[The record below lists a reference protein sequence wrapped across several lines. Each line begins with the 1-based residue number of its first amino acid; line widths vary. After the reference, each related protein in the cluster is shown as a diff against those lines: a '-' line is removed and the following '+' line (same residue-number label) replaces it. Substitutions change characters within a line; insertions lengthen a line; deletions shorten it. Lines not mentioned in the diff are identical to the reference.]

1 MRVLVTG
8 AAGFIGYHSSRKLL
22 DAGHEVFGFDNLND
36 YYSPAFKQA
45 RLDILRRYDRFLFA
59 RGDIGDEAALTK
71 AWKSFQPDTVL
82 HLAAQAGVRYS
93 IENPKAYVH
102 ANLIGFQNVIEL
114 VRETHPNNF
123 VYASSSSVYGGNERL
138 PFRETDD
145 VSKPISLYA
154 STKIANELVARTY
167 GHLFKVPTTGLRF
180 FTVYGP
186 YGRPDMALFK
196 FAKAIRAGEPI
207 DVYNNG
213 RMVRDFTYVDD
224 IVAGVMACLAKPQ
237 IGQVYNLGR
246 GHQVDLLRMIE
257 ILEQRLGKK
266 AIRRMLPMQAGDVEA
281 TLSDVSKARA
291 DLGYDPKVTI
301 EEGVSRFVDW
311 FLSGTLPDATS

>member
-1 MRVLVTG
+1 MRVFVTG

-22 DAGHEVFGFDNLND
+22 DAGHDVFGFDNLND
-36 YYSPAFKQA
+36 YYSPAFKHA
-45 RLDILRRYDRFLFA
+45 RLDILARYDRFSFA

-71 AWKSFQPDTVL
+71 AWKGFMPDTVL

-93 IENPKAYVH
+93 LENPRTYIH
-102 ANLIGFQNVIEL
+102 SNLVGFQNVIEL
-114 VRETHPNNF
+114 ARETRPNNL

-154 STKIANELVARTY
+154 ASKISNELVARTY
-167 GHLFKVPTTGLRF
+167 GHLFKLPTTGLRF

-213 RMVRDFTYVDD
+213 KMVRDFTY
-224 IVAGVMACLAKPQ
+224 

-246 GHQVDLLRMIE
+246 GQQVDLLRMIE
-257 ILEQRLGKK
+257 VLEERLGKK
-266 AIRRMLPMQAGDVEA
+266 STRHMLPMQAGDVEA
-281 TLSDVSKARA
+281 TLSDVSKARTE
-291 DLGYDPKVTI
+291 LGYDPKVTI

-311 FLSGTLPDATS
+311 FLSGTLPDEAQR